1 MKTEAKKAQEFTI
14 KGELIGTINLT
25 DTFQKVKEI
34 LNNKT
39 RYNHLYIN
47 SQNESISQ
55 YDLYKLKDTD
65 FPILII
71 TTETTEPEIGDY
83 LDNLVEQVI
92 I

>member
-1 MKTEAKKAQEFTI
+1 MKTEAKKVQEFTI
-14 KGELIGTINLT
+14 KAELIGTINLT

-34 LNNKT
+34 VNNNT
-39 RYNHLYIN
+39 RYNYLFIN
-47 SQNESISQ
+47 SQNEIISH

-71 TTETTEPEIGDY
+71 TTETAEPEIGDY
-83 LDNLVEQVI
+83 LDNLGEQVI